1 MPHTR
6 QPAAVVGAPARRALL
21 GGVLGAGLA
30 LGLGGCGFRLRG
42 AQTLPFQRMRT
53 NLSEQTALGRTLR
66 AQLQASGVQLVGD
79 APVRPGQRPEPV
91 DVVLQVLIDRRERAV
106 VGQTAAGQV
115 RELQLRQRFTFRVGT
130 PLGQELIAETELLEE
145 RDLSFSENLVLGKEA
160 EEALLYRDMEQNIA
174 RQLLYRLAALKGL

>member
-21 GGVLGAGLA
+21 GGVLGAGLV

-53 NLSEQTALGRTLR
+53 NLSEQSALGRTLR
-66 AQLQASGVQLVGD
+66 PQLQASGVQLVGA
-79 APVRPGQRPEPV
+79 APVRPGQPPEPV

-160 EEALLYRDMEQNIA
+160 EEALLYRDMRTDLVQ
-174 RQLLYRLAALKGL
+174 QLMRRLAAAKR

>member
-21 GGVLGAGLA
+21 GGVLGAGLV

-79 APVRPGQRPEPV
+79 APVRPGQPPEPV

-130 PLGQELIAETELLEE
+130 PLGQELIADTELLEE
-145 RDLSFSENLVLGKEA
+145 RDLSFSESLVLGKEA
-160 EEALLYRDMEQNIA
+160 EEALLYRNMEQDIA
-174 RQLLYRLAALKGL
+174 RQVMYRLTALKGL

>member
-1 MPHTR
+1 M
-6 QPAAVVGAPARRALL
+6 
-21 GGVLGAGLA
+21 
-30 LGLGGCGFRLRG
+30 
-42 AQTLPFQRMRT
+42 
-53 NLSEQTALGRTLR
+53 
-66 AQLQASGVQLVGD
+66 
-79 APVRPGQRPEPV
+79 
-91 DVVLQVLIDRRERAV
+91 VLQVLIDQRERAV